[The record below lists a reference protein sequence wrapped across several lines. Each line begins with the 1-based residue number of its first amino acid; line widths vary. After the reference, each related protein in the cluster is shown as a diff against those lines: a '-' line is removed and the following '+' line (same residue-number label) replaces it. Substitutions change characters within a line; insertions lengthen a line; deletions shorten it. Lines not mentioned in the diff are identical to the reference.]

1 MGFTHALQV
10 ITAKGTK
17 VNASPTQNADLYW
30 ALRGGGP
37 NFGIV
42 TQFNYETLAIQGTN
56 MWGGQRAYLEP
67 DFPAVLRAFTNVAKN
82 SPEDKNAGQWIVF
95 TMSNGTKVASTE
107 LWYGKPNG
115 NQAKILS
122 EYFAIPAIS
131 DTTQNRKVADY
142 ARSNDVAANLRAGFY
157 TMTFKNDEAFHTIA
171 KDIFYEAAAEAAKIR
186 GATLINVFQSITKP
200 QLENMAKNG
209 SNPLGLKP
217 EDGPLTLVV
226 TNLFWTNPDDGDALF
241 DITSDM
247 LKKTKAEAAARG
259 LANNFTYM
267 NYAAQFQD
275 VIASYGAENKAR
287 LQQIAK
293 KYDPQGVFQTLSPG
307 YFKLDRAAVPGTGR
321 FSF

>member
-42 TQFNYETLAIQGTN
+42 TQFNYETLAIQGAN

-67 DFPAVLRAFTNVAKN
+67 DFPAVLRAFTNVAEN

-95 TMSNGTKVASTE
+95 TMSNGTKVASAE

-122 EYFAIPAIS
+122 EYFAIPAIG

-142 ARSNDVAANLRAGFY
+142 ARSNDVAANLRDGFY

-171 KDIFYEAAAEAAKIR
+171 KDIF
-186 GATLINVFQSITKP
+186 
-200 QLENMAKNG
+200 
-209 SNPLGLKP
+209 
-217 EDGPLTLVV
+217 
-226 TNLFWTNPDDGDALF
+226 
-241 DITSDM
+241 
-247 LKKTKAEAAARG
+247 
-259 LANNFTYM
+259 
-267 NYAAQFQD
+267 
-275 VIASYGAENKAR
+275 
-287 LQQIAK
+287 
-293 KYDPQGVFQTLSPG
+293 
-307 YFKLDRAAVPGTGR
+307 
-321 FSF
+321 